1 MTGRLEGKVA
11 IVTGGARG
19 QGAAAGRRF
28 VAEGARVLL
37 GDIRDDEGKALADEL
52 GEAATYRRLDVGD
65 EDAWQ
70 DAVAEV
76 ERRYGRLDVLVNNA
90 GVLFFAPVA
99 DTALADYERVVRIN
113 QIGTF
118 LGMKTAVPAMRR
130 AGGGSIVNIS
140 SVEGLGGMP
149 MLTAYAATKF
159 AIRGMTKVAAM
170 ELGPEGIRVN
180 SVHPGAIDTA
190 MVSTALGGIE
200 VDTSLVGQRVALGR
214 VGQAAEVANVV
225 TFLASDESSYCT
237 GGEFVVDG
245 GATATHSLFGPMGG
259 AGRA

>member
-1 MTGRLEGKVA
+1 VTGRLEGKVA
-11 IVTGGARG
+11 IVTGAARG
-19 QGAAAGRRF
+19 QGAAAARRF

-37 GDIRDDEGKALADEL
+37 GDLRDDEGKALADEL
-52 GEAATYRRLDVGD
+52 GEAASYRPLDVGD
-65 EDAWQ
+65 EPAWQ
-70 DAVAEV
+70 AAVAEV
-76 ERRYGRLDVLVNNA
+76 EERYGRLDVLVNNA

-99 DTALADYERVVRIN
+99 DTSLADYERVVRIN

-118 LGMKTAVPAMRR
+118 LGMKTCVPVMRR
-130 AGGGSIVNIS
+130 SGGGSIVNIS

-170 ELGPEGIRVN
+170 ELGPDRIRVN

-200 VDTSLVGQRVALGR
+200 IDNSLIGQRVALGR
-214 VGQAAEVANVV
+214 VGQADEVANVV

-237 GGEFVVDG
+237 GGEFAVDG